1 LNPAL
6 QASAFTRFCLRHAAA
21 EFARFTML
29 NSFFRPVTLPVRVQL
44 PRWAI
49 PLIVTAMLVVPLAH
63 AAETMAMETQAEPK
77 EMGVAP
83 ASPLDQYQKWRDE
96 PVSDWIQ
103 SNDRVGEIG
112 GWLTYLRDAQ
122 PGDGAAESSSHSQ
135 HQH

>member
-1 LNPAL
+1 
-6 QASAFTRFCLRHAAA
+6 
-21 EFARFTML
+21 ML

-44 PRWAI
+44 PRWAA
-49 PLIVTAMLVVPLAH
+49 PLVVTAMLVVPLLH
-63 AAETMAMETQAEPK
+63 AAETLPMTTQAMPK
-77 EMGVAP
+77 EMTMAP
-83 ASPLDQYQKWRDE
+83 ASPLDRYQKWRDE

-122 PGDGAAESSSHSQ
+122 QGDGAAESSSQSQ